1 MRTSDFDYNLP
12 EELIAH
18 EPADKRDESRLMVL
32 ERADHSIQHKK
43 FHNVIDFLSPGDLL
57 VLNDTKVIP
66 ARLFGEK
73 VGGGAKIEVLLVTR
87 QQAQG
92 SRQKAEGSWKCLVKP
107 GKRLKVGTEVVF
119 GQGKLLGKTIE
130 VLETGEQII
139 EFSSDRDFW
148 EVINEIGE
156 VPLPPYINPRF
167 KDQDSKQIQDPKSKL
182 QNRYQTV
189 YADKAGASAAPTAG
203 LHFTPELLEKIK
215 AKGIKV
221 AYVTLHTGLATFLPV
236 RTDNIEEH
244 KMHSEYYEI
253 PEETLVAIKQ
263 AERVIAVGTTVVR
276 TLETGYPDTRIT
288 GTSDLFIYPGYK
300 FKVVNGLITNFHWPK
315 STLIMLVSA
324 FAGQEFVMK
333 AYHEAIKAKYRF
345 FSFGDAMLIL

>member
-1 MRTSDFDYNLP
+1 MRTADFDYNLP

-32 ERADHSIQHKK
+32 ERRDSSIQHKK
-43 FHNVIDFLSPGDLL
+43 FHDVIGFLRPGDLL

-73 VGGGAKIEVLLVTR
+73 VGGGAKIEVLLV
-87 QQAQG
+87 
-92 SRQKAEGSWKCLVKP
+92 SRKQSLERGTQEWKCLVKP

-119 GQGKLLGKTIE
+119 SDKLRGKTIE

-139 EFSSDRDFW
+139 EFTSHGDFW
-148 EVINEIGE
+148 EVIHEVGEI
-156 VPLPPYINPRF
+156 PLPPYV
-167 KDQDSKQIQDPKSKL
+167 SKQTADSGKRIAG
-182 QNRYQTV
+182 YQTV
-189 YADKAGASAAPTAG
+189 YAKKAGASAAPTAG

-215 AKGIKV
+215 AMGVKV
-221 AYVTLHTGLATFLPV
+221 AYITLHTGLATFLPV

-253 PEETLVAIKQ
+253 PKETVEAIDQ

-276 TLETGYPDTRIT
+276 ALESG
-288 GTSDLFIYPGYK
+288 GEGGESDLFIFPGYE
-300 FKVVNGLITNFHWPK
+300 FKVIDGLITNFHWPK
-315 STLIMLVSA
+315 SSLIMLVSA
-324 FAGQEFVMK
+324 FAGRDYIMK
-333 AYHEAIKAKYRF
+333 AYQEAIKAKYRF
-345 FSFGDAMLIL
+345 FSFGDAMLIV